1 VLRRYCISSLFL
13 LVAACSSHS
22 PSSGSAAAPTDDV
35 QQKAQQML
43 PQVFT
48 GTLQQQNDQWVF
60 SPCNS
65 KIQWNIQTNSDIHG
79 LWTQLG
85 NPQSASATIAG
96 TLTKPTERGGE
107 FQLNASQVSVLST
120 EQNLCESTSSYV
132 LKAGNNQPF
141 WSLVMDAQKVSLT
154 TSSGVSS
161 FTLDDITQQTEG
173 AYQLTFK
180 NDDKNATLR
189 LQPGQCVDPM
199 NKDRVSGYEASLLVD
214 GESPLSG
221 CGELGHSLLNQ
232 TQPDQVWYGHDTTMN
247 ADVTLTLHSSYLA
260 EMLYKNSK
268 GPDVNYRGIWQRQN
282 QNLTVIFNKRLGL
295 PTDESIPFTVQTDQ
309 LKADYREFAA
319 GRAYFDKPLVLK
331 TNQTPDA
338 SANTAAT
345 AVPAGGNNMVMMA
358 PPLSPSANDTN
369 FAEQETVIT
378 GGSSAPQS
386 ATRAVASTSASVGAA
401 TTMSGFTAGM
411 LKASGQTDNDIEA
424 VLKNQVSGSSTLQYR
439 YIKTDLNGDGQ
450 LDVLA
455 EVNQCQPNQG
465 CPVYVLQGQQGKFQI
480 VGKLAGV
487 DTQLAIAPS
496 AHHNWCDVLIPAT
509 GQASLYRSYLFD
521 GSSYQQ
527 QSAQPAAVSLS
538 ADALLQ
544 LDFTQNWLTSG
555 Q

>member
-1 VLRRYCISSLFL
+1 MLRRYCISSLFI
-13 LVAACSSHS
+13 LVAACSSSSHS
-22 PSSGSAAAPTDDV
+22 PSSGSAAAPTDEV

-65 KIQWNIQTNSDIHG
+65 KIQWNIQTNSDIRG
-79 LWTQLG
+79 LWTKLG
-85 NPQSASATIAG
+85 SPHSASATIAG

-141 WSLVMDAQKVSLT
+141 WSLVMDDQKVSLT
-154 TSSGVSS
+154 TSNGVSS
-161 FTLDDITQQTEG
+161 FTLDDITQQAEG

-214 GESPLSG
+214 GEAPLSG

-232 TQPDQVWYGHDTTMN
+232 TQPDQVWYGHDSTMN

-260 EMLYKNSK
+260 EMLYKNAK

-295 PTDESIPFTVQTDQ
+295 PTDESIPFTVANDQ
-309 LKADYREFAA
+309 LTAAYREFAA
-319 GRAYFDKPLVLK
+319 GRAYFDKPLVMK
-331 TNQTPDA
+331 TTQTPDA
-338 SANTAAT
+338 SASAT
-345 AVPAGGNNMVMMA
+345 NAAVPVTGNNMVMMA
-358 PPLSPSANDTN
+358 PPLNPGANDNN

-378 GGSSAPQS
+378 GGDP
-386 ATRAVASTSASVGAA
+386 ATQGPAAAAGNTSFGAA

-411 LKASGQTDNDIEA
+411 LKSSNQTDSTIEA
-424 VLKNQVSGSSTLQYR
+424 LLKNQVGSNGPVQYR

-450 LDVLA
+450 LDALA
-455 EVNQCQPNQG
+455 EVNQCPNGQG
-465 CPVYVLQGQQGKFQI
+465 CPVYILQGQQGSYQV
-480 VGKLAGV
+480 VGKLTGV
-487 DTQLAIAPS
+487 DSQLAIAPS

-521 GSSYQQ
+521 GSSYQLQ
-527 QSAQPAAVSLS
+527 ATQPAAVSLS
-538 ADALLQ
+538 PDALLQ
-544 LDFTQNWLTSG
+544 IDFTQSWLTSA

>member
-1 VLRRYCISSLFL
+1 MLRRYCISSLFI

-22 PSSGSAAAPTDDV
+22 PSSGSAAAPTDEV

-60 SPCNS
+60 APCNS
-65 KIQWNIQTNSDIHG
+65 KIQWNIQTNSDIRG
-79 LWTQLG
+79 LWTKLG
-85 NPQSASATIAG
+85 SPQSASATIAG

-154 TSSGVSS
+154 TSNGVSS
-161 FTLDDITQQTEG
+161 FTLDDITQQAEG

-214 GESPLSG
+214 GEAPLSG

-232 TQPDQVWYGHDTTMN
+232 TQPDQVWYGHDSTMN

-260 EMLYKNSK
+260 EMLYKNAK

-295 PTDESIPFTVQTDQ
+295 PTDESIPFTVANDQ
-309 LKADYREFAA
+309 LTAAYREFAA
-319 GRAYFDKPLVLK
+319 GRAYFDKPLVMK
-331 TNQTPDA
+331 TTQTPDA
-338 SANTAAT
+338 SASAT
-345 AVPAGGNNMVMMA
+345 NAAVPVAGNNMVMMA
-358 PPLSPSANDTN
+358 PPLNPGANDNN

-378 GGSSAPQS
+378 GGAP
-386 ATRAVASTSASVGAA
+386 ATQGPAATAGSTSFGAA

-411 LKASGQTDNDIEA
+411 LKSSNQTDSTIEA
-424 VLKNQVSGSSTLQYR
+424 LLKNQVGSNGPVQYR

-450 LDVLA
+450 LDALA
-455 EVNQCQPNQG
+455 EVNQCPNGQG
-465 CPVYVLQGQQGKFQI
+465 CPVYVLQGQQGSYQV
-480 VGKLAGV
+480 VGKLTGV
-487 DTQLAIAPS
+487 DSQLAIAPS

-521 GSSYQQ
+521 GSSYQLQ
-527 QSAQPAAVSLS
+527 ATQPAAVSLS
-538 ADALLQ
+538 PDALLQ
-544 LDFTQNWLTSG
+544 IDFTQSWLTSA

>member
-1 VLRRYCISSLFL
+1 MLRRYCISSLFI

-22 PSSGSAAAPTDDV
+22 PSSGSAAVPTDEV

-65 KIQWNIQTNSDIHG
+65 KIQWNIQTNSDIRG
-79 LWTQLG
+79 LWTKLG
-85 NPQSASATIAG
+85 SPQSASTTIAG

-154 TSSGVSS
+154 TSNGVSS
-161 FTLDDITQQTEG
+161 FTLDDITQQAEG

-199 NKDRVSGYEASLLVD
+199 NKDRVSGYEAALLVD
-214 GESPLSG
+214 GEAPLSG

-232 TQPDQVWYGHDTTMN
+232 TQPDQVWYGHDNTMN

-260 EMLYKNSK
+260 EMLYKNAK

-295 PTDESIPFTVQTDQ
+295 PTDENIPFTVENEQ

-319 GRAYFDKPLVLK
+319 GRAYFDKPLVMK
-331 TNQTPDA
+331 TTQTPDA
-338 SANTAAT
+338 SASASGAAI
-345 AVPAGGNNMVMMA
+345 PAAGNNMVMMA
-358 PPLSPSANDTN
+358 PPLTPGANDNN

-378 GGSSAPQS
+378 GGAP
-386 ATRAVASTSASVGAA
+386 ATQGSTATAGSASFGAA

-411 LKASGQTDNDIEA
+411 LKSSSQTDSTIEA
-424 VLKNQVSGSSTLQYR
+424 ILKNQTGSNGPLQYR

-450 LDVLA
+450 LDALA
-455 EVNQCQPNQG
+455 EVNQCKTGQG
-465 CPVYVLQGQQGKFQI
+465 CPVYILQGQQGSYQI

-496 AHHNWCDVLIPAT
+496 AHHNWCDVFIPAT
-509 GQASLYRSYLFD
+509 GQTNQYRSYLFD
-521 GSSYQQ
+521 GSSYQL

-538 ADALLQ
+538 SDALLQ
-544 LDFTQNWLTSG
+544 IDFTQSWLTSA